1 MNKEQK
7 RAAKRIYKAFDIDGV
22 KELKSIL
29 HDFGDDGDFSVW
41 SSTEEGFY
49 NELNET
55 LKNFGLT
62 NFNEKGE

>member
-1 MNKEQK
+1 MYVKKK

-29 HDFGDDGDFSVW
+29 HDFGDDGNFSVW

-55 LKNFGLT
+55 VKKAIPLLK
-62 NFNEKGE
+62 KYS